1 MNELKTKTLKAV
13 DILETDEKVEKT
25 LIQFCNVHN
34 EDDRELLRQAIG
46 RMYKLNKWG
55 AVVSTDYSDIIKNRA
70 AIDVKTQLIVSD
82 PLYFTYK
89 LEKKIT
95 FALHP
100 KDPGPH
106 TKVIWT
112 NLIKKPPNIGVV

>member
-1 MNELKTKTLKAV
+1 M

-55 AVVSTDYSDIIKNRA
+55 AVVTTDYSDIIKNRA

-82 PLYFTYK
+82 PLYFAYK
-89 LEKKIT
+89 LEKKIS

-100 KDPGPH
+100 KDTGPH

-112 NLIKKPPNIGVV
+112 NLIKKPPDIGVV